1 MRNLLVIYFLLLS
14 ACCFGQA
21 NDFSAQFK
29 ADSLGTFGFRKKA
42 VVFDT
47 IKRVWLINGKNLIG
61 YKRKKVLQ
69 VLGKPN
75 RIDTVQ
81 DKTIN
86 LEYTVYYNSISSMY
100 LEIFFKQ
107 DRVTRI
113 LGGYNNQ
120 SAVIHGIICGGSGP
134 APPTSVIEV
143 LGLQVT
149 AKIKGKDTTK
159 FNTDTIKLQSIVD
172 IRKYLQEHMQYPEI
186 EKEAHI
192 TGTVYLSFIV
202 GRDSSVTDVK
212 ILRKIPG
219 GPGLDKEAV
228 RALIAMPKLILPY
241 REKGRRMAVICV
253 IPIRFELR

>member
-1 MRNLLVIYFLLLS
+1 MRKLPVIWLLFIS

-21 NDFSAQFK
+21 SDFSAQFK

-47 IKRVWLINGKNLIG
+47 IKRVWLINGKNLVG
-61 YKRKKVLQ
+61 YKRKKVIQL
-69 VLGKPN
+69 LGKPN

-81 DKTIN
+81 GIVN

-134 APPTSVIEV
+134 APPIPAIEV
-143 LGLQVT
+143 MGIKVI
-149 AKIKGKDTTK
+149 AKIKGKDTIK

-172 IRKYLQEHMQYPEI
+172 VRKYLQEHMQYPEI